1 MKRTVILIAVFL
13 LGAVLFQSF
22 QCSSRNIT
30 TAKVKIKNQ
39 QFDEAIESLNKE
51 LALNPNSDE
60 ALSLLADVYYQKHDK
75 RQAAKYAL
83 KAIEVS
89 KNPEIISTERR
100 LINTLWVESY
110 NTGSEF
116 YRSYLANKNEALLDS
131 ALDNFKIGSELI
143 PEFLEFY
150 NMTGIVYEA
159 KNDNKSA
166 INSYLEYVKGFD
178 KNYQYGLKN
187 GLYNNMPREK
197 MISKLGNPK
206 LVMPDLNSKGDS
218 VITDYFE
225 PDGKELYIFSERT
238 DGKMLVTGWNYNPP
252 SQWLPSERK
261 LRMDINTAPLGILA
275 QHYYTEKDLEKSLKY
290 IKMIIDLEPDNSNAY
305 SSMVGLYQELGK
317 TDEAVKTIQD
327 LIKAEPKN
335 ELYVTQLADLYHNL
349 MKYDESIKTYQQALE
364 INPKFDRA
372 NRNLASAYKNRAVE
386 KQKAEQDKQDKNK
399 AYKIDMETYL
409 PDLRQSAKYFAIAL
423 QSKTFENDMMIL
435 SELANIYQVLE
446 EKDNLKK
453 TVRNLEAIE
462 FTIPQDKLE
471 QYYLNMVRIYSEMGD
486 NKKLEEIQKKMK

>member
-1 MKRTVILIAVFL
+1 
-13 LGAVLFQSF
+13 
-22 QCSSRNIT
+22 
-30 TAKVKIKNQ
+30 
-39 QFDEAIESLNKE
+39 
-51 LALNPNSDE
+51 
-60 ALSLLADVYYQKHDK
+60 
-75 RQAAKYAL
+75 
-83 KAIEVS
+83 
-89 KNPEIISTERR
+89 
-100 LINTLWVESY
+100 
-110 NTGSEF
+110 
-116 YRSYLANKNEALLDS
+116 
-131 ALDNFKIGSELI
+131 
-143 PEFLEFY
+143 
-150 NMTGIVYEA
+150 
-159 KNDNKSA
+159 
-166 INSYLEYVKGFD
+166 
-178 KNYQYGLKN
+178 
-187 GLYNNMPREK
+187 
-197 MISKLGNPK
+197 
-206 LVMPDLNSKGDS
+206 
-218 VITDYFE
+218 
-225 PDGKELYIFSERT
+225 
-238 DGKMLVTGWNYNPP
+238 
-252 SQWLPSERK
+252 
-261 LRMDINTAPLGILA
+261 
-275 QHYYTEKDLEKSLKY
+275 
-290 IKMIIDLEPDNSNAY
+290 MIIDLEPDNSNAY

-317 TDEAVKTIQD
+317 TDEAIKTIQD

-335 ELYVTQLADLYHNL
+335 ELYITQLADLYHNL
-349 MKYDESIKTYQQALE
+349 QKYDESIKTYQQALE